1 MIFHEPSVPNCDA
14 IRSRPGNRSPV
25 QTAIAP
31 ERAPD
36 WSLAAAGAPWPPVHR
51 IFFTVGMPPGAI
63 AAACGIPV
71 DYLHELFHEA
81 GYSVR
86 ETIV

>member
-1 MIFHEPSVPNCDA
+1 MA
-14 IRSRPGNRSPV
+14 
-25 QTAIAP
+25 
-31 ERAPD
+31 
-36 WSLAAAGAPWPPVHR
+36 PVHR